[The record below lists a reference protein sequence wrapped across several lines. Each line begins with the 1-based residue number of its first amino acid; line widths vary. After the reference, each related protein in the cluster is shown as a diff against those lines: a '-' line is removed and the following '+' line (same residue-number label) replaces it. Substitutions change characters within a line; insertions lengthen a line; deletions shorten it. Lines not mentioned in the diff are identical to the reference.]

1 MNLSSPMV
9 RSSGTTYFVDRKAP
23 EASEELIALGLYKA
37 VLAAAD
43 SAEDQVVIRGSWP
56 PWEVALF
63 C

>member
-1 MNLSSPMV
+1 MV
-9 RSSGTTYFVDRKAP
+9 PSDGTTYFVDRKAP